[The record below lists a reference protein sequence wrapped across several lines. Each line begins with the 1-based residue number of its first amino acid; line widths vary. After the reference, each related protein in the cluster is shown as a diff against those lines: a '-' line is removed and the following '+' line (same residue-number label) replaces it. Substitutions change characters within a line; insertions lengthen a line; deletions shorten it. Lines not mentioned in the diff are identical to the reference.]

1 MTVEIQLKAL
11 PVNTPLGGVLS
22 VPCTL
27 HFFNPQIQE
36 MGRTREPFWRGT
48 GERSPQLSL
57 LSPCT
62 PRIFPPHPFL
72 ILYPHSTL
80 LT

>member
-27 HFFNPQIQE
+27 HFFTPKSKRWDEQGNL
-36 MGRTREPFWRGT
+36 F
-48 GERSPQLSL
+48 GEEHERDRLNSL
-57 LSPCT
+57 
-62 PRIFPPHPFL
+62 RARHAFFPL
-72 ILYPHSTL
+72 TL
-80 LT
+80 F